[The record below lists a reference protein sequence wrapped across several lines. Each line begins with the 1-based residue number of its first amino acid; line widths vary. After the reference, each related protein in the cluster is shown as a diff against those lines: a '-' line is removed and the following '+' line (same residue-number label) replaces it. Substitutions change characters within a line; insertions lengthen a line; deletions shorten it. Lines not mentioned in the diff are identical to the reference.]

1 MRQLNATQSLDE
13 KILMLEGRKVY
24 ELQQLKEQWGTTYE
38 SMKPINLIKSAFH
51 DVTTSP
57 DVKHNV
63 VNTVVGLASGYL
75 SKKILFGTTHNP
87 ISKVAASILQ
97 FAVTNIVGKKMA
109 QRDEK
114 KEQEEEED
122 SNMSRTQ

>member
-38 SMKPINLIKSAFH
+38 SMKPVNLIKSAFH
-51 DVTTSP
+51 EVTTSP

-109 QRDEK
+109 ARDER
-114 KEQEEEED
+114 KEQEEED
-122 SNMSRTQ
+122 PSMSRTQ